1 MLLKLLALQ
10 AQKHNLKQFRNSK
23 IKCLLAPILRCS
35 GGDWNVTSMRASFF
49 TARPF
54 ELFFGVGSPSIL
66 VVQGRLFE
74 KMSKESVID
83 CGDRLQ
89 GGIIFRKPS

>member
-1 MLLKLLALQ
+1 MLACTHFCVALEGLE
-10 AQKHNLKQFRNSK
+10 ATG
-23 IKCLLAPILRCS
+23 ILRA
-35 GGDWNVTSMRASFF
+35 MRASFF

-66 VVQGRLFE
+66 VAQGRLFV

-89 GGIIFRKPS
+89 GGIIVCKPN